1 MKSVTS
7 VSGGKTSAYM
17 ALHYP
22 TDYYIFAVVLT
33 DHQPSAPKDPGLLRE
48 CQARIPGFVATH
60 EADQTLVNVLR
71 LEQELVQPIQWV
83 AAEYSLDRFVSQQ
96 TDLPGY
102 RPGCRS
108 ILPNKRLRFC
118 TVEQKIMPIFWHLWR
133 FWWDGDPL
141 LMNIGFRWDEPRR
154 VEGWNC
160 DNDTIRVPVAC
171 GLTPTKRWRYMPVE
185 WRVPQFPLYQ
195 DRVNHAMIRQFWQ
208 RKGWVFPEISNCRFC
223 FHHTAIQ
230 LQRQAT
236 LEPDN
241 LDWWLQQES
250 RTGATFGDQP
260 LAEILRQPVLPVFND
275 QKTSCFCGD

>member
-33 DHQPSAPKDPGLLRE
+33 DHEPSAPKDPGLLRE
-48 CQARIPGFVATH
+48 CQARVPNFVATH

-71 LEQELVQPIQWV
+71 LEQELGQPIQWV
-83 AAEYSLDRFVSQQ
+83 SAEYSLDRFVSQQ

-160 DNDTIRVPVAC
+160 DNDTIRAAVAC
-171 GLTPTKRWRYMPVE
+171 GLTPAKRWRYMPVE
-185 WRVPQFPLYQ
+185 WRLPQFPLYQ
-195 DRVNHAMIRQFWQ
+195 GRVTHAMIREFWQ

-236 LEPDN
+236 LEPAN
-241 LDWWLQQES
+241 LDWWLDQES

-260 LAEILRQPVLPVFND
+260 LAEILRQPVLPVFDD
-275 QKTSCFCGD
+275 QKASCFCGD

>member
-33 DHQPSAPKDPGLLRE
+33 DHQPSAPKDLGLLRE

-71 LEQELVQPIQWV
+71 LEQELGQPIQWV
-83 AAEYSLDRFVSQQ
+83 AAEYSLDRFVAKQ

-141 LMNIGFRWDEPRR
+141 LMHIGFRWDEPRR

-160 DNDTIRVPVAC
+160 DNDTVRVPVAC
-171 GLTPTKRWRYMPVE
+171 GLTPSKRWRYMPVE

-195 DRVNHAMIRQFWQ
+195 DRVTHAMIRQFWQ

-260 LAEILRQPVLPVFND
+260 LAEILRQPVLPVFD
-275 QKTSCFCGD
+275 DKAFCFCGD

>member
-33 DHQPSAPKDPGLLRE
+33 DHEPSAPKDPGLLRE

-71 LEQELVQPIQWV
+71 LEQELGQPIQWV
-83 AAEYSLDRFVSQQ
+83 AAEYSLDRFISGT

-102 RPGCRS
+102 KTGS
-108 ILPNKRLRFC
+108 IYLPNHFRRFC
-118 TVEQKIMPIFWHLWR
+118 TKQQKVMPIFWHLWR

-160 DNDTIRVPVAC
+160 DNDKIKFAVSCSLKQKSCKYRTA
-171 GLTPTKRWRYMPVE
+171 E
-185 WRVPQFPLYQ
+185 WRIVKFPLYE
-195 DRVNHAMIRQFWQ
+195 DRIVNDDIRRFWS
-208 RKGWVFPEISNCRFC
+208 RKGWQFPEMSNCRFC
-223 FHHTAIQ
+223 FHHNAVK
-230 LQRQAT
+230 LQRQAA

-241 LDWWLQQES
+241 LRWWLQQEEAAN
-250 RTGATFGDQP
+250 ATFGRQP
-260 LAEILRQPVLPVFND
+260 LKEILSQSILDVFGD
-275 QKTSCFCGD
+275 EKASCFCGD

>member
-22 TDYYIFAVVLT
+22 TDYYVFAVVLT

-48 CQARIPGFVATH
+48 CQNRIPGFVATH

-71 LEQELVQPIQWV
+71 LEQELGKPIQWV
-83 AAEYSLDRFVSQQ
+83 AAEYSLDRFVSQR

-102 RPGCRS
+102 RSGCRP

-160 DNDTIRVPVAC
+160 DNDKIRAPIAC
-171 GLTPTKRWRYMPVE
+171 GLTPAKRWRYTTVE
-185 WRVPQFPLYQ
+185 WRVPRFPLYE
-195 DRVNHAMIRQFWQ
+195 DRVTHAMVREFWT

-230 LQRQAT
+230 LQRQAV

-241 LDWWLQQES
+241 LDWWIDQEA
-250 RTGATFGDQP
+250 RTGATFGDQSM
-260 LAEILRQPVLPVFND
+260 ADILRQPVLDVFQD
-275 QKTSCFCGD
+275 QKVSCFCGD